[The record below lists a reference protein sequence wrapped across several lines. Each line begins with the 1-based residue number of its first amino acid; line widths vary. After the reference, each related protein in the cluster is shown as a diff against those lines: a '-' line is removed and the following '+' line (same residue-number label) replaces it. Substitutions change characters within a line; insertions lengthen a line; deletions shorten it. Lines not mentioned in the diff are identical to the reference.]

1 MFTHKKGEF
10 GAISVTE
17 RSMDNGGVTGL
28 VFVDFRK
35 AFDVINK

>member
-35 AFDVINK
+35 AFVVINK